1 MTRKVIYL
9 VAAKFLFDWKARR
22 PFPPVSLALRD
33 AGVTKKSISWDIRS
47 GNPRS
52 IVFFSTGVRVCLYG
66 LGLANV
72 RVRPAAGIETV
83 CLARPRREVVSI
95 YRRQQ
100 GIRTLPFYPNVIPD
114 KYENSYVAAV
124 YTSGLFDIFPKRLM
138 ERSKIRCGRNRG
150 RTQVGNMTSKFWY
163 PTAHA
168 NNVVFLRSTN
178 STYSRK

>member
-52 IVFFSTGVRVCLYG
+52 IVFFSTGVCVCLYG

-72 RVRPAAGIETV
+72 RVRPAGIETV

-100 GIRTLPFYPNVIPD
+100 GIRTAILSKRDPRQIRKFVRGCSVYEWLVRYFPEETDGTKQNTMRAEPWED
-114 KYENSYVAAV
+114 SGRKYDE
-124 YTSGLFDIFPKRLM
+124 
-138 ERSKIRCGRNRG
+138 
-150 RTQVGNMTSKFWY
+150 QVLVSDC
-163 PTAHA
+163 P
-168 NNVVFLRSTN
+168 R
-178 STYSRK
+178 